1 MKPYSRIVALPLA
14 VLTVA
19 LVGCGGGDGDTPQ
32 GRVRVINALAGNA
45 TQPVDVL
52 IHGQRVFSNVAY
64 GTNTQSATV
73 DALQNSSVN
82 VVAAGTTNSIVQNN
96 GVNIQPNIDQTIV
109 ITGLPGATGAQ
120 ALQVNAFSRDDLS
133 NPPTQG
139 QVRFYFINAAPEAT
153 TADFSYS
160 IDNGA
165 FATNADL
172 TAVPYLQKTGEQLP
186 TFGNTVFRAV
196 VGGQTVE
203 TTPIL
208 TTGQKTYIIV
218 LTGRT
223 GAGTPALGL
232 QVFPQT

>member
-1 MKPYSRIVALPLA
+1 MKSYPRILTLLLA

-19 LVGCGGGDGDTPQ
+19 LAGCGGGDGDTPQ
-32 GRVRVINALAGNA
+32 GRIRIINALSGNA
-45 TQPVDVL
+45 NQPVDVL
-52 IHGQRVFSNVAY
+52 INGQRVFSNVAY

-73 DALQNSSVN
+73 DAGQNTVVN

-96 GVNIQPNIDQTIV
+96 AVNVQPNIDQTIV
-109 ITGLPGATGAQ
+109 ITGLPGAAGAQ

-139 QVRFYFINAAPEAT
+139 QVRFYFINASPDAT

-160 IDNGA
+160 VNNGA

-186 TFGNTVFRAV
+186 TFGDTVFRAV
-196 VGGQTVE
+196 VGGQTVQ
-203 TTPIL
+203 TTPIT

-223 GAGTPALGL
+223 GGGTPALGL